1 VTGRARP
8 SPAGGAEP
16 GAPPAAALHFLT
28 VARGGIYVRVADP
41 DWEGPLSGEFAKARG
56 GRWNAPRA
64 FPVVYL
70 NADERVARANLL
82 HRFAGLPYGPEDLEP
97 AAAPVLVSTVV
108 SDDDFVDV
116 VTDGGCKAAGLPA
129 TYPWDDDGTPVPHER
144 CRPVGQAAWDAGLPG
159 IACRSAAQAAPPG
172 GEELAWF
179 GRGSRLTPLHVR
191 VFDDWY

>member
-1 VTGRARP
+1 MRGAAGSG
-8 SPAGGAEP
+8 SPAGAG
-16 GAPPAAALHFLT
+16 LLF
-28 VARGGIYVRVADP
+28 VSRGGIYVRVADP
-41 DWEGPLSGEFAKARG
+41 GWDDSLSGEYAKARG

-64 FPVVYL
+64 FAVVYL

-82 HRFAGLPYGPEDLEP
+82 QRFASLPYGPEDLEP
-97 AAAPVLVSTVV
+97 ATAPLLVSTVV
-108 SDDDFVDV
+108 PDGDFLDAVSDA
-116 VTDGGCKAAGLPA
+116 GCTAAGLPP
-129 TYPWDDDGTPVPHER
+129 TYPLGEDGAQVPHER

-179 GRGSRLTPLHVR
+179 ARGTRLTPLLVR